1 MTHRRRLQVLTL
13 LDTLRPGG
21 AERVAAT
28 VAARLDRRRFRPIV
42 CVSRR
47 SSGSPLN
54 ELLAEA
60 HVPVVALDRA
70 HRGSLSNWRPLVAL
84 LRRERIDVLH
94 AHMFGSNAWGTL
106 FARVARVPV
115 VIAHEHGSPM
125 EEDPVR
131 HAIDRELIG
140 RGADVFVAV
149 SQADRARLIEVERIP
164 DRKVRVVPN
173 GIVPLAKPHADVR
186 VELGIPSRAPVIG
199 TLTVLRPEKAL
210 NVLVEAAALVA
221 RQIPELRVLIAG
233 AGSEEVR
240 LRALIQGR
248 GLEQTVHLLGFRP
261 DVADVLAAV
270 DVAVFS
276 SDREGSPLAVLE
288 SMAAGKAIVATS
300 VGGIPALVQNEEHAL
315 VVPSGDA
322 TALAEAIER
331 LLRDEALRARIGRNA
346 QDRQRR
352 EFDVQT
358 MLESLEDLYEQLF
371 ATSRRGRHEASARA
385 N

>member
-1 MTHRRRLQVLTL
+1 
-13 LDTLRPGG
+13 
-21 AERVAAT
+21 
-28 VAARLDRRRFRPIV
+28 
-42 CVSRR
+42 
-47 SSGSPLN
+47 
-54 ELLAEA
+54 
-60 HVPVVALDRA
+60 
-70 HRGSLSNWRPLVAL
+70 
-84 LRRERIDVLH
+84 
-94 AHMFGSNAWGTL
+94 
-106 FARVARVPV
+106 
-115 VIAHEHGSPM
+115 
-125 EEDPVR
+125 
-131 HAIDRELIG
+131 
-140 RGADVFVAV
+140 
-149 SQADRARLIEVERIP
+149 
-164 DRKVRVVPN
+164 
-173 GIVPLAKPHADVR
+173 
-186 VELGIPSRAPVIG
+186 
-199 TLTVLRPEKAL
+199 
-210 NVLVEAAALVA
+210 
-221 RQIPELRVLIAG
+221 
-233 AGSEEVR
+233 
-240 LRALIQGR
+240 
-248 GLEQTVHLLGFRP
+248 VHLLGFRP

-331 LLRDEALRARIGRNA
+331 LLQDEALRARIGRNA